1 MDWED
6 LFQPQI
12 IERGLGYYQQG
23 AVTDFQQTATEISAT
38 VLGTQAY
45 QATVQRDDDEGETAD
60 CTCPYAADGKPCK
73 HEAAVLFYWDKGG
86 ETATDESSTKLSELV
101 AGATEQQVR
110 DFLTQVLTADG
121 RLAQQFKMQITP
133 AAGTNDLSLYRQ
145 QISAIF
151 QAHTDRHH
159 FIDYYAADGFGQDL
173 DNFLLT
179 DVQAIITGGQLN
191 LAFKVVNVVALK
203 VSQVDIDDSDGEV
216 TMLVQTCGEVW
227 TQLIQLADAK
237 LRHQMFTWFKKHA
250 DGSLD
255 AFDEILVDLLMAN
268 FSEEKYLREKLDWV
282 DQKIQQIQDA
292 KDDWISA
299 YSGNDWAMARLQLMD
314 EPHLDSAEIEAFA
327 QANLKFTEVRKFLIA
342 RRLQQKD
349 YTQAIQLLRAGK
361 QQGQK
366 QHFWGVVSEFSQQL
380 KDIYRKTGQPEAY
393 RQELWNLLTG
403 PEAANVAL
411 YRELKGLVG
420 QTQWPAERKRL
431 FEAMPQNVD
440 LKPLYVADEL
450 YPQLLKA
457 VLAAPN
463 LYGVETYEDVLKPLY
478 PGQLLRKYVEM
489 AKEMAQQTGTRSH
502 YREIVAVLN
511 QMATYRGG
519 SAVAT
524 DLIEKWRQAYPRRTA
539 MLDELRRFDGSPS

>member
-1 MDWED
+1 MDWVD

-38 VLGTQAY
+38 VLGTKTY
-45 QATVQRDDDEGETAD
+45 QVTVQLDDDEVETAD

-86 ETATDESSTKLSELV
+86 QTATDKPSAKLSELV
-101 AGATEQQVR
+101 ASATDKQVR

-133 AAGTNDLSLYRQ
+133 AAGNNDLNLYRQ

-173 DNFLLT
+173 DNFLVT
-179 DVQAIITGGQLN
+179 DVQAIITGGQLS

-216 TMLVQTCGEVW
+216 TMLAQTCEEIW
-227 TQLIQLADAK
+227 TQLIQQADAK
-237 LRHQMFTWFKKHA
+237 LRRQMFNWFKKHA

-282 DQKIQQIQDA
+282 DQQIQQSQDA
-292 KDDWISA
+292 KDAWISV
-299 YSGNDWAMARLQLMD
+299 YGGGDWAMARLQLMD
-314 EPHLDSAEIEAFA
+314 ELHLDSAEIEAFA
-327 QANLKFTEVRKFLIA
+327 QANLKFTDVRKFLIA

-420 QTQWPAERKRL
+420 QSQWPAERERL
-431 FEAMPQNVD
+431 FEAMPQEVD
-440 LKPLYVADEL
+440 LKPLYAEDEL

-457 VLAAPN
+457 VLAEPD
-463 LYGVETYEDVLKPLY
+463 LYGVESYEDMLKPLY
-478 PGQLLRKYVEM
+478 PGQLLRKYVKT
-489 AKEMAQQTGTRSH
+489 AKEMAQQTGTRQH
-502 YREIVAVLN
+502 YRQIVAVLN
-511 QMATYRGG
+511 GMVAYRGG
-519 SAVAT
+519 LSAAT